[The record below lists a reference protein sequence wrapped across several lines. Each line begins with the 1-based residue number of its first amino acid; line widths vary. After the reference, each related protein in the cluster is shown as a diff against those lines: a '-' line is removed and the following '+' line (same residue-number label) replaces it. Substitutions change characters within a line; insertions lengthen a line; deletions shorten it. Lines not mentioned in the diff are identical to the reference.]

1 MLLWAATS
9 AAQSVNT
16 LKIKAVGDVMPGSR
30 SSASMPKK
38 GGQEFIG
45 SLGDALKNTD
55 LTIGNLECSVAT
67 KGINPSK
74 CTEASRKAKT
84 CFEFGTSPQLIKVL
98 KELGFTH
105 FSMDNNHSDDYGQA
119 GYMIA
124 MGEIFRNGMTYG
136 AKRQPMV
143 TGIRGKRV
151 SFAAF
156 GFDDGSYNINNLREA
171 DSIIRRLKS
180 FSEFVI
186 VYFHGGAEGRSAMRV
201 EDKQET
207 FLGENR
213 GNVVAFARTAVD
225 AGADVVLGSGPHV
238 LRAMEL
244 YKNKLIAY
252 SLGNFLTYGGFNLSG
267 ENGIAAILDFE
278 ISETNGDF
286 VRGKIIPTAQKS
298 PGIPFIDEKQR
309 GAKLLKELTEEYSPD
324 SFNFGSDFE
333 FTPKKK

>member
-1 MLLWAATS
+1 MILWAATS

-16 LKIKAVGDVMPGSR
+16 IRIKAVGDVMPGSR

-38 GGQEFIG
+38 GGQEFIV
-45 SLGDALKNTD
+45 SLGDALKNAD
-55 LTIGNLECSVAT
+55 LTIGNLECSVAAE
-67 KGINPSK
+67 GISPSK
-74 CTEASRKAKT
+74 CTDASRKAKT
-84 CFEFGTSPQLIKVL
+84 CFEFGTSPELISVL
-98 KELGFTH
+98 KQLGFTH
-105 FSMDNNHSDDYGQA
+105 LAMDNNHSDDYGRT
-119 GYMIA
+119 GYTNA
-124 MGEIFRNGMTYG
+124 MAELYRNGITYA

-143 TGIRGKRV
+143 TGLREKRV

-156 GFDDGSYNINNLREA
+156 GFDRDSYSINNLREA
-171 DSIIRRLKS
+171 DSVIRRLKS
-180 FSEFVI
+180 FSEIVI
-186 VYFHGGAEGRSAMRV
+186 VYFHGGAEGRRAMRV

-213 GNVVAFARTAVD
+213 GNVVAFARRAVD

-252 SLGNFLTYGGFNLSG
+252 SLGNFLTYSGFNLSG

-298 PGIPFIDEKQR
+298 PGIPYVDAKQR
-309 GAKLLKELTEEYSPD
+309 GARLLQELTEEFAPD
-324 SFNFGSDFE
+324 SFIFGKDYE
-333 FTPKKK
+333 FTPKR